1 MWIVW
6 DHSHSRGFVPVQ
18 LMSLFPADR
27 QTDGRAD
34 LPCHC
39 QSSTKTGARM
49 VAHGLR
55 QSSMTSSAGG
65 RGSEGRTLETGAGAQ
80 SSVRACVRA
89 LRRAVLSRENLRL
102 LPYGG
107 TGLWIDFW
115 DGWAHVVS
123 NQEDLDPQEPSPLSK
138 T

>member
-1 MWIVW
+1 M
-6 DHSHSRGFVPVQ
+6 GF
-18 LMSLFPADR
+18 A
-27 QTDGRAD
+27 
-34 LPCHC
+34 
-39 QSSTKTGARM
+39 K
-49 VAHGLR
+49 
-55 QSSMTSSAGG
+55 SSMTSSAGG
-65 RGSEGRTLETGAGAQ
+65 ARERRSDIIDGRRRAR
-80 SSVRACVRA
+80 VRACVRC
-89 LRRAVLSRENLRL
+89 AVLFSLSPRENLRL

>member
-1 MWIVW
+1 M
-6 DHSHSRGFVPVQ
+6 GF
-18 LMSLFPADR
+18 A
-27 QTDGRAD
+27 
-34 LPCHC
+34 
-39 QSSTKTGARM
+39 K
-49 VAHGLR
+49 
-55 QSSMTSSAGG
+55 SSMTSSAGG

-80 SSVRACVRA
+80 RVRACVRC
-89 LRRAVLSRENLRL
+89 AVLVSLSLRENLRL

-123 NQEDLDPQEPSPLSK
+123 DQEDLDPQEPSPLSK

>member
-1 MWIVW
+1 
-6 DHSHSRGFVPVQ
+6 
-18 LMSLFPADR
+18 
-27 QTDGRAD
+27 
-34 LPCHC
+34 
-39 QSSTKTGARM
+39 M

-55 QSSMTSSAGG
+55 QKLHDLLRGG
-65 RGSEGRTLETGAGAQ
+65 ARERRSDIGDGRR
-80 SSVRACVRA
+80 RAESTCVRA
-89 LRRAVLSRENLRL
+89 LRGAGCCSLRENLRL

>member
-1 MWIVW
+1 
-6 DHSHSRGFVPVQ
+6 
-18 LMSLFPADR
+18 
-27 QTDGRAD
+27 
-34 LPCHC
+34 
-39 QSSTKTGARM
+39 
-49 VAHGLR
+49 
-55 QSSMTSSAGG
+55 MTSSAGG
-65 RGSEGRTLETGAGAQ
+65 RGSERSDIGDGRWRAKY
-80 SSVRACVRA
+80 VRACVAPCRSQGKFA
-89 LRRAVLSRENLRL
+89 LRL

>member
-1 MWIVW
+1 MGFARAPWPPP
-6 DHSHSRGFVPVQ
+6 RG
-18 LMSLFPADR
+18 
-27 QTDGRAD
+27 
-34 LPCHC
+34 
-39 QSSTKTGARM
+39 
-49 VAHGLR
+49 
-55 QSSMTSSAGG
+55 
-65 RGSEGRTLETGAGAQ
+65 GAGAKVGHWRWAQ
-80 SSVRACVRA
+80 ARRVACVRACVRC
-89 LRRAVLSRENLRL
+89 AVLFSQENLRL

>member
-1 MWIVW
+1 M
-6 DHSHSRGFVPVQ
+6 
-18 LMSLFPADR
+18 
-27 QTDGRAD
+27 
-34 LPCHC
+34 
-39 QSSTKTGARM
+39 GA
-49 VAHGLR
+49 AS
-55 QSSMTSSAGG
+55 SSMTSSAGG
-65 RGSEGRTLETGAGAQ
+65 TRERRSDIGDGRRRAK
-80 SSVRACVRA
+80 VRACVRA
-89 LRRAVLSRENLRL
+89 LRRAVLRENLRL